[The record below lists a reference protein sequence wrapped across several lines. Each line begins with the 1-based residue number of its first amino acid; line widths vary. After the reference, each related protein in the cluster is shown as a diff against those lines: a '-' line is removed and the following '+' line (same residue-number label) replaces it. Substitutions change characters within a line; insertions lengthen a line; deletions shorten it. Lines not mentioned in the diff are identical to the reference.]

1 MCIATLVFKRV
12 DGNIT
17 SYKDVANLRA
27 FSRLIDWLK
36 FSTAIACWYVMMFL
50 LYSLL
55 VKINHTVI
63 IPQPIA
69 CVKYLLLTLLPIRN
83 TSRLNIHGE
92 IRSKIFKIK

>member
-36 FSTAIACWYVMMFL
+36 FSTAIACWYVMMFSILCDVFDLTVPL
-50 LYSLL
+50 LYH
-55 VKINHTVI
+55 N
-63 IPQPIA
+63 Q
-69 CVKYLLLTLLPIRN
+69 
-83 TSRLNIHGE
+83 
-92 IRSKIFKIK
+92 